1 VVKEKNSKMSDKN
14 SNFSIH
20 NIPFGIFSRKNKKK
34 RLATIINDQV
44 VDLYALAELGYF
56 DDLFGGTPMEKIKK
70 SVFKNDFLND
80 FISLGK
86 EKTNAVRK
94 RLQEILTDEKNI
106 HLSSFTIHHSKV
118 NLHLPVKIG
127 DYTDFYSS
135 EQHAT
140 NVGMMFRPNG
150 DALLPNWKHIPVG
163 YHGRASSI
171 FVSGQN
177 FHRPKGQINTTDAT
191 PPAFSATKRLDIEL
205 EMATI
210 IGKNN
215 PIGDSI
221 DVNNAEDYVFGF
233 TLFNDWSARDIQRWE
248 YVPLGPFLAK
258 NFFSSMSPWVVTV
271 EALEPFRVP
280 TEVQNPEVLPYLQE
294 EKRQNFDVQL
304 EVYLVP
310 KSGNYDTGGTGRDVA
325 LQRLYDDEQVK
336 ICNSNFKNMY
346 WTVAQQIAHHTVNGC
361 NLNVGDVL
369 ASGTISGKDPDS
381 FGSLLELSWGGKN
394 PITLPDGSTRTFLE
408 DGDTIIIKGFAE
420 KNGVRVDFGEVRT
433 TILPIKHV

>member
-1 VVKEKNSKMSDKN
+1 MHKGKDY
-14 SNFSIH
+14 FAIH
-20 NIPFGIFSRKNKKK
+20 NIPFGIFSIKNSKK
-34 RLATIINDQV
+34 RLATILNDQV

-56 DDLFGGTPMEKIKK
+56 DDLNIKK
-70 SVFKNDFLND
+70 SVFKNDYLND
-80 FISLGK
+80 FIALGK

-94 RLQEILTDEKNI
+94 HLQEILVDTTKLPPSVFHAENA
-106 HLSSFTIHHSKV
+106 V

-135 EQHAT
+135 EQHAM

-171 FVSGQN
+171 FVSGTN
-177 FHRPKGQINTTDAT
+177 FHRPKGQINATDAT
-191 PPAFSATKRLDIEL
+191 SPTFSATKRLDIEL

-210 IGKNN
+210 IGKSN

-221 DVNNAEDYVFGF
+221 DVNKAEDYVFGF

-248 YVPLGPFLAK
+248 YVPLGPFLGK
-258 NFFSSMSPWVVTV
+258 NFFSSMSPWVVTI

-280 TEVQNPEVLPYLQE
+280 AEVQNPEVLPYLRE

-304 EVYLVP
+304 EVILIP
-310 KSGNYDTGGTGRDVA
+310 NS
-325 LQRLYDDEQVK
+325 K
-336 ICNSNFKNMY
+336 ISDSKNSIWNLESEIWHPNTEGVVISRSNFKNMY

-361 NLNVGDVL
+361 NLTIGDVL
-369 ASGTISGKDPDS
+369 ASGTISGKEPDS
-381 FGSLLELSWGGKN
+381 FGSLLELSWGGKK
-394 PITLPDGSTRTFLE
+394 PITLLDGSTRTFLE

-420 KNGVRVDFGEVRT
+420 KDGIRIDFGEVRT
-433 TILPIKHV
+433 TILPTK

>member
-1 VVKEKNSKMSDKN
+1 M
-14 SNFSIH
+14 NFSIN
-20 NIPFGIFSRKNKKK
+20 NIPFGVFSIKNKKK

-56 DDLFGGTPMEKIKK
+56 DDLKIKK
-70 SVFKNDFLND
+70 LVFKNDYLND

-94 RLQEILTDEKNI
+94 RLQEVLSDTEKLPPSVFFNENDV
-106 HLSSFTIHHSKV
+106 K
-118 NLHLPVKIG
+118 LHLPIKIG

-140 NVGMMFRPNG
+140 NVGKMFRPNG
-150 DALLPNWKHIPVG
+150 DALLPNWKHLPVG

-177 FHRPKGQINTTDAT
+177 FHRPKGQVNATDAT
-191 PPAFSATKRLDIEL
+191 PPAFLATKRLDIEL

-215 PIGDSI
+215 TVGDSI
-221 DVNNAEDYVFGF
+221 DVNKAEEYVFGF

-258 NFFSSMSPWVVTV
+258 NFFSSMSPWVVTL
-271 EALEPFRVP
+271 EALEPFRVAA
-280 TEVQNPEVLPYLQE
+280 EVQYPEVLPYLKE

-304 EVYLVP
+304 EVVLKPQNTEGV
-310 KSGNYDTGGTGRDVA
+310 V
-325 LQRLYDDEQVK
+325 
-336 ICNSNFKNMY
+336 ICKSNFKNMY

-361 NLNVGDVL
+361 NLNVGDVM
-369 ASGTISGKDPDS
+369 ASGTISGKEPDS
-381 FGSLLELSWGGKN
+381 FGSLLELTWGGKN

-420 KNGVRVDFGEVRT
+420 KNGIRVDFGEVRT
-433 TILPIKHV
+433 TVLPTK

>member
-1 VVKEKNSKMSDKN
+1 MS
-14 SNFSIH
+14 SHSSFTIH
-20 NIPFGIFSRKNKKK
+20 NIPFGIFSIKNQKK

-44 VDLYALAELGYF
+44 VDLYALAEVGYF
-56 DDLFGGTPMEKIKK
+56 DDLKIKK
-70 SVFKNDFLND
+70 SVFKNDYLND

-86 EKTNAVRK
+86 EKTNAVRR
-94 RLQEILTDEKNI
+94 RLQEILADEKNI
-106 HLSSFTIHHSKV
+106 HHSSFTIHHSKV

-140 NVGMMFRPNG
+140 NVGKMFRPDG

-171 FVSGQN
+171 FVSGQD
-177 FHRPKGQINTTDAT
+177 FHRPKGQINATDAT
-191 PPAFSATKRLDIEL
+191 PPIFSATKRLDIEL

-210 IGKNN
+210 IGKPN

-221 DVNNAEDYVFGF
+221 DVNKAEDYVFGF

-258 NFFSSMSPWVVTV
+258 NFFSSMSPWVVTL

-280 TEVQNPEVLPYLQE
+280 AEIQNPEVLPYLKE

-304 EVYLVP
+304 EVTLIANNSKP
-310 KSGNYDTGGTGRDVA
+310 ETRNSK
-325 LQRLYDDEQVK
+325 L

-369 ASGTISGKDPDS
+369 ASGTISGKEPDS

-420 KNGVRVDFGEVRT
+420 KDGMRVDFGEVKT
-433 TILPIKHV
+433 TVLPIR